1 MEHDT
6 AGDPITGLK
15 WTRKTTEKIAGEL
28 KRNGI
33 FVCANTIGKLLK
45 KNGLFIKGK
54 SQEE

>member
-45 KNGLFIKGK
+45 KNELFIKGK